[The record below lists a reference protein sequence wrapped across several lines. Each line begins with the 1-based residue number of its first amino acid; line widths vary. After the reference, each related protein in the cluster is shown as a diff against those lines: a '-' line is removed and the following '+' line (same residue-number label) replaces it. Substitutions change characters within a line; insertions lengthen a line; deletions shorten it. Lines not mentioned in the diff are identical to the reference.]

1 MRFFDTEGPVRP
13 DDHYAIP
20 PLEKCGAEE
29 GHLVVIDRRSE
40 ARRRGD
46 GEGMEAGH
54 VLKAGRLEAGAGRT
68 GAKWSSGCCSG
79 FGQLGRRDPMRP
91 RAAAIPPPTA

>member
-13 DDHYAIP
+13 DDHHTIP

-29 GHLVVIDRRSE
+29 GHRVVIDRRSE

-46 GEGMEAGH
+46 GEGDGSGPRPEGGEA
-54 VLKAGRLEAGAGRT
+54 R
-68 GAKWSSGCCSG
+68 SGCRQDGCEVVVWT
-79 FGQLGRRDPMRP
+79 L
-91 RAAAIPPPTA
+91 

>member
-1 MRFFDTEGPVRP
+1 MRFFDTKGPVRP

-46 GEGMEAGH
+46 GEGDGSGPRPEGGEA
-54 VLKAGRLEAGAGRT
+54 R
-68 GAKWSSGCCSG
+68 S
-79 FGQLGRRDPMRP
+79 GRRQDGREVVVW
-91 RAAAIPPPTA
+91 TL